1 MVEVKEVHMS
11 SAESDTSTSQDTNVE
26 SDTTDHSDAEDVKP
40 LSSEEIKLVRLQLRT
55 VLRDLSNKRN
65 GGQASNKPTF
75 RVPRDHP
82 IFSGE
87 PADLEPFIMEMELC
101 HENDTSYENHNP
113 GFLTQFARWDR

>member
-40 LSSEEIKLVRLQLRT
+40 LSSEEIKLVRLQL
-55 VLRDLSNKRN
+55 
-65 GGQASNKPTF
+65 
-75 RVPRDHP
+75 VPRGHP